1 MGEETEQK
9 SEQQTEQQ
17 TEHEREKARVAG
29 VFDRASATYDQ
40 VGIDFFG
47 TVAAELVR
55 RTAPGPGESV
65 LELGSG
71 RGASALPA
79 AHAVGPTGRVLATD
93 LAPGML
99 ASLEALAA
107 DLPWLEVRAGDA
119 ERPPPGPWDVVQAGL
134 VLFFLPDLPGTLDRV
149 REVLRPA
156 GRFGFTWFGDS
167 DDSWDDVTGRL
178 QALAPAPSTTAPGV
192 EDEEDGEDG
201 DEQPGPF
208 SSVDAMHAVLLDHG
222 FTDPTTSTVRIR
234 VDYADVE
241 QWWAW
246 IWSAGLR
253 ALLERLES
261 RGLLDRAR
269 SEVDPELRRRAAD
282 GTLTWWTDVRCT
294 VATRPTG
301 S

>member
-1 MGEETEQK
+1 VSDATGQESQEP
-9 SEQQTEQQ
+9 SEQ
-17 TEHEREKARVAG
+17 EREKARVAG
-29 VFDRASATYDQ
+29 IFDRASATYDQ
-40 VGIDFFG
+40 VGVDFFA

-55 RTAPGPGESV
+55 RTDPRPGEAV

-79 AHAVGPTGRVLATD
+79 AHAVGQTGRVLATD

-99 ASLEALAA
+99 AALDGLAA

-119 ERPPPGPWDVVQAGL
+119 ERPPAGPWDVVQAGL
-134 VLFFLPDLPGTLDRV
+134 VLFFLPDLHGTLDRV
-149 REVLRPA
+149 RDVLRPA

-178 QALAPAPSTTAPGV
+178 QALAPAPPATAPGV
-192 EDEEDGEDG
+192 EDGDDGE

-208 SSVDAMHAVLLDHG
+208 SSVDAMHAVLLEHG

-282 GTLTWWTDVRCT
+282 GTLTWWTDVRCP
-294 VATRPTG
+294 VATRPAG

>member
-1 MGEETEQK
+1 MGET
-9 SEQQTEQQ
+9 TD
-17 TEHEREKARVAG
+17 THDRHEREKARVAG

-40 VGIDFFG
+40 VGVDFFG

-55 RTAPGPGESV
+55 RTAPRPGESV

-99 ASLEALAA
+99 AALDALAA

-167 DDSWDDVTGRL
+167 DDSWDDLTGRL
-178 QALAPAPSTTAPGV
+178 HALAPAPSTSAPGV
-192 EDEEDGEDG
+192 EDGQSGGGEDERP
-201 DEQPGPF
+201 DPF
-208 SSVDAMHAVLLDHG
+208 SSVDAMHAVLRDHG
-222 FTDPTTSTVRIR
+222 FVDPTTSTVR
-234 VDYADVE
+234 VSVGFADAE

-253 ALLERLES
+253 AMLERLES
-261 RGLLDRAR
+261 RGLLERAR

-282 GTLTWWTDVRCT
+282 GTLSWWTDIRCT
-294 VATRPTG
+294 VARPAG

>member
-1 MGEETEQK
+1 MSET
-9 SEQQTEQQ
+9 TD
-17 TEHEREKARVAG
+17 THDRHEREKARVAG

-40 VGIDFFG
+40 VGVDFFA

-55 RTAPGPGESV
+55 RTAPRPGESV

-99 ASLEALAA
+99 AALDALAS
-107 DLPWLEVRAGDA
+107 DVPWLEVRAGDA

-134 VLFFLPDLPGTLDRV
+134 VLFFLPDLPGALDRV
-149 REVLRPA
+149 REVLGPE

-167 DDSWDDVTGRL
+167 DDSWDDLTGRL
-178 QALAPAPSTTAPGV
+178 HALAPAPSATGG
-192 EDEEDGEDG
+192 EDGE

-208 SSVDAMHAVLLDHG
+208 SSVDAMHAVLLGHG
-222 FTDPTTSTVRIR
+222 LADPTTSTVRVS
-234 VDYADVE
+234 VDFEDVD
-241 QWWAW
+241 QWWSW

-261 RGLLDRAR
+261 HGLLERAR

-282 GTLTWWTDVRCT
+282 GTLTWWTDIRCT
-294 VATRPTG
+294 VATRPAG

>member
-1 MGEETEQK
+1 MRDEN
-9 SEQQTEQQ
+9 EQQSR
-17 TEHEREKARVAG
+17 HEREKARVAG

-55 RTAPGPGESV
+55 RTAPRPGESV

-99 ASLEALAA
+99 AALDALAS
-107 DLPWLEVRAGDA
+107 DVPWLEVQAGDA

-134 VLFFLPDLPGTLDRV
+134 VLFFLPDLPGALDRV
-149 REVLRPA
+149 REVLGPE

-167 DDSWDDVTGRL
+167 DDSWDDLTGRL
-178 QALAPAPSTTAPGV
+178 HALAPAPSATGS
-192 EDEEDGEDG
+192 EGGEDGEDG
-201 DEQPGPF
+201 ADGEDERPGPF
-208 SSVDAMHAVLLDHG
+208 SSVDAMHAVLRDHG
-222 FTDPTTSTVRIR
+222 FADPTTSTVRVS
-234 VDYADVE
+234 VDFADVE

-253 ALLERLES
+253 AMLERLES
-261 RGLLDRAR
+261 RGLLERAR

-282 GTLTWWTDVRCT
+282 GRLTWWTDVRCT

>member
-1 MGEETEQK
+1 V
-9 SEQQTEQQ
+9 SDATEQQ
-17 TEHEREKARVAG
+17 DQQEREKARVAG
-29 VFDRASATYDQ
+29 IFDRASATYDQ
-40 VGIDFFG
+40 VGVEFFA

-55 RTAPGPGESV
+55 RTGPRPGEAV

-99 ASLEALAA
+99 DALDALAA
-107 DLPWLEVRAGDA
+107 DVPWLEVRAGDA
-119 ERPPPGPWDVVQAGL
+119 ERPPAGPWDVVQAGL
-134 VLFFLPDLPGTLDRV
+134 VLFFLPDLHGTLDRV

-178 QALAPAPSTTAPGV
+178 QALAPPASAPGV
-192 EDEEDGEDG
+192 EDGED
-201 DEQPGPF
+201 DQPGPF

-222 FTDPTTSTVRIR
+222 FTDPTTSTVRVR
-234 VDYADVE
+234 VDFADVD

-269 SEVDPELRRRAAD
+269 SDVDPELRRRAAD
-282 GTLTWWTDVRCT
+282 GTLTWWTDIRCT
-294 VATRPTG
+294 VASGAAG

>member
-1 MGEETEQK
+1 MSDPTGQESQLP
-9 SEQQTEQQ
+9 SEQ
-17 TEHEREKARVAG
+17 EREKARVAG

-47 TVAAELVR
+47 TAGAELVR
-55 RTAPGPGESV
+55 RTAPRPGEAV

-79 AHAVGPTGRVLATD
+79 ARAVGPSGRVVATD

-99 ASLEALAA
+99 AALDALAA

-134 VLFFLPDLPGTLDRV
+134 VLFFLPDLDGTLDRV
-149 REVLRPA
+149 RDVLGPA
-156 GRFGFTWFGDS
+156 GRFGFTWFGES
-167 DDSWDDVTGRL
+167 DDSWDDVTQRL
-178 QALAPAPSTTAPGV
+178 QALAPAPPASAHGI
-192 EDEEDGEDG
+192 EDKEDD
-201 DEQPGPF
+201 PGPF
-208 SSVDAMHAVLLDHG
+208 SSLDAMHAALVDHG
-222 FTDPTTSTVRIR
+222 FTDPTTSTIRIR
-234 VDYADVE
+234 VEFVDVE
-241 QWWAW
+241 HWWTW

-261 RGLLDRAR
+261 HGLLDRAR
-269 SEVDPELRRRAAD
+269 TEVDPELERRAAD

-294 VATRPTG
+294 VARGPAG

>member
-1 MGEETEQK
+1 VSDVNGRESPGPGEEQRSGEL
-9 SEQQTEQQ
+9 
-17 TEHEREKARVAG
+17 EKARVAG

-40 VGIDFFG
+40 VGVDFFG
-47 TVAAELVR
+47 PAAAELVR
-55 RTAPGPGESV
+55 RTGPRPGEAV

-79 AHAVGPTGRVLATD
+79 ARAVGPSGRVLATD

-99 ASLEALAA
+99 TALHALAA

-119 ERPPPGPWDVVQAGL
+119 ERPPAGPWDVVQAGL
-134 VLFFLPDLPGTLDRV
+134 VLFFLPDLHGALDRV
-149 REVLRPA
+149 REVLRPD

-167 DDSWDDVTGRL
+167 DDSWDHVTRL
-178 QALAPAPSTTAPGV
+178 MQALAPAPPASAHGV
-192 EDEEDGEDG
+192 EDDD
-201 DEQPGPF
+201 DRPGPF
-208 SSVDAMHAVLLDHG
+208 SSVEAMHTVLLDHG
-222 FTDPTTSTVRIR
+222 FADPTTSTVRIR
-234 VDYADVE
+234 VEYADVE

-253 ALLERLES
+253 ALLERLDS
-261 RGLLDRAR
+261 HGLLERAR
-269 SEVDPELRRRAAD
+269 TEVGPELERRAAE

-294 VATRPTG
+294 VAVRPTG